1 MQVHWH
7 RPELFSDADRQ
18 ATEERIQKLATEHGD
33 LIDVR
38 ITAQPTAHHRHGANE
53 VRITCAARGKEVVA
67 ARIRDEVGLALN
79 EALDTFEREVRRMR
93 HRRTQQRRS

>member
-7 RPELFSDADRQ
+7 RPELFADADRQ
-18 ATEERIQKLATEHGD
+18 AAEERIQKLATEHGD

-38 ITAQPTAHHRHGANE
+38 ITALPTAHHRHGAHE
-53 VRITCAARGKEVVA
+53 VRITCDARGKEIVA
-67 ARIRDEVGLALN
+67 TRICDEVGLALN

-93 HRRTQQRRS
+93 HRRTQQRRT